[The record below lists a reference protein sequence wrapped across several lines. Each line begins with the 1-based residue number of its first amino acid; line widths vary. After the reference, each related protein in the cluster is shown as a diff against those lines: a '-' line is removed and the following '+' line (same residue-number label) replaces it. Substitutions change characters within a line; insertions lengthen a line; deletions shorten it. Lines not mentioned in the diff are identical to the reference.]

1 MKLNKAEKIGS
12 IITRDCGFNVR
23 IYDPKS
29 KTTGNDSN
37 DCLLVS
43 LATLLG
49 KSWYEMFNILT
60 DCARDVQ
67 SNIDTIDTLNRFIR
81 KFNFNNDEY
90 YFEKMENVNKT
101 ESALSYFHRQKL
113 DNKSKYLVI
122 INGHA
127 IPMINKSFYI
137 WRNNHI
143 DEYLVS
149 PIGRL
154 YKLKRR
160 K

>member
-29 KTTGNDSN
+29 NATGKDSN

-49 KSWYEMFNILT
+49 KSWYEMFDILVN
-60 DCARDVQ
+60 CAKEVQ
-67 SNIDTIDTLNRFIR
+67 SNIDTMDTLNRFIK
-81 KFNFNNDEY
+81 KFNFNNCEY
-90 YFEKMENVNKT
+90 YFEKMENINKT

-122 INGHA
+122 INEHA
-127 IPMINKSFYI
+127 IPMIGKSFYM
-137 WRNNHI
+137 WRNNHL
-143 DEYLVS
+143 DGYLTN
-149 PIGRL
+149 PIGCL